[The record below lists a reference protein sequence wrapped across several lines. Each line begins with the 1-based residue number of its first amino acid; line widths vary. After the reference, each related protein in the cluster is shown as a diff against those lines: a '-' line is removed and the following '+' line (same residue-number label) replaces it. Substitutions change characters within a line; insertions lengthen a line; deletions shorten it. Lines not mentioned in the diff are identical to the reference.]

1 MSGGAGVRRTF
12 TGTAVCNP
20 MPFVSTA
27 EPSVVCLIN
36 FVGPRRVRIDFDN
49 TNLLAM
55 IMPLSERLISGL
67 RNVNWSF
74 LPQPAGI
81 HWSKYHNRHRVLH
94 AFWIPTQA
102 KFRDRG
108 RDARGPGTSLAR
120 KP

>member
-1 MSGGAGVRRTF
+1 
-12 TGTAVCNP
+12 

-49 TNLLAM
+49 TDLLAM

-108 RDARGPGTSLAR
+108 RPARNEREARTLFIPSIVCFYIEPGTEN
-120 KP
+120 KNED